1 MEEPHGLSTV
11 SFVIGSPRLA
21 AGVQSRDTMDFM
33 SERDHNHHATTHG
46 STAAPLELRLA
57 GTNVAATTAAEQAML
72 TLHQQTVLLIGILAQ
87 DDRMLRDRLDRTG
100 RSDVVTSITGRSSI
114 AQASHDVQAMLA
126 ELDELLAETAATV
139 C

>member
-21 AGVQSRDTMDFM
+21 AGVQPGDTTCLM

-46 STAAPLELRLA
+46 STAAPELRLA